1 VRVSVCVPVCLSFCL
16 SVCVHTYK
24 WSMRSRMYTLTYTSK
39 RWLGWVVEDDQHVY
53 VEEVVVV
60 GGGEDQ

>member
-1 VRVSVCVPVCLSFCL
+1 
-16 SVCVHTYK
+16 
-24 WSMRSRMYTLTYTSK
+24 MYTLTYTSK